1 MGGDIRSEYKYPSF
15 VFSSFRIPS
24 TRAKEGWCFLRSIT
38 LFFLLYPLRKK
49 ALTGFFRVSLY
60 GGVYAV
66 CYIRNWL
73 GRVELY
79 FPWLRSYICGV
90 AFLDYQHQGLA
101 LAGDYP
107 NSLVGRRSLD
117 GVR

>member
-1 MGGDIRSEYKYPSF
+1 MEES
-15 VFSSFRIPS
+15 
-24 TRAKEGWCFLRSIT
+24 T
-38 LFFLLYPLRKK
+38 LFAISEIGWTSR
-49 ALTGFFRVSLY
+49 A
-60 GGVYAV
+60 
-66 CYIRNWL
+66 I
-73 GRVELY
+73 

-107 NSLVGRRSLD
+107 NVLVGRRSLD